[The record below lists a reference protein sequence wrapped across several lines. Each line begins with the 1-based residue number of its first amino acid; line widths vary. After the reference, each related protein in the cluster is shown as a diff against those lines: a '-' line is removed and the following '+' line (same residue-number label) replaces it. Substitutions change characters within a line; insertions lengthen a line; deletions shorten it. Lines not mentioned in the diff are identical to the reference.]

1 MSGKEK
7 EQEPRIGVFV
17 CHCGRNIGGVVNVK
31 EVVEYASTLPHVA
44 HAEDNL
50 YTCADDGLTS
60 IKEAIKKYNLNRVI
74 VSACTPR
81 THAPLFQKTIESEG
95 LNKYL
100 FEFVNIREQ
109 DSWVHSHDKEAA
121 TEKAK
126 DLVRMGVAKAALLE
140 PEEEQ
145 KICVEPTA
153 LIIGG
158 GISGMTAALSLAGMG
173 YRSYLV
179 EKMDRFGGFVNN
191 LANLYM
197 EGGDAAK
204 SIEPIIQRI
213 RDNRLIHKYLN
224 TKVVDVDG
232 YIGNFRVTVEGPAGK
247 DCLKVG
253 TIIVAT
259 GAEEFE
265 PLGYYGYDSFDNVV
279 TLSELELM
287 MKEKKLPPVK
297 DVAFIQCVGSRG
309 QELPYC
315 SRICCNVSMKNA
327 LALAEMAEKGELGQ
341 GENITVEKTVG
352 NESISE
358 EIAAQRRQR
367 RRRSSRRHEH
377 EGGGERKA
385 QPAGRAKVNV
395 TIFNRTI
402 CTYGVHHE
410 IYYNKAREK
419 GVRFLR
425 YTPDRPPKIRA
436 SGNRLAIDYYHKTLQ
451 AERSMEVDLVVLAAP
466 LVQNP
471 DAKDLS
477 KLLKVPLGPDGWFLE
492 AHVKL
497 RPLDFATEG
506 IFVCGPARGPADI
519 SESVDQALGAAA
531 RAAIPM
537 SRGYVQAEALFPQID
552 ADTCTGCG
560 TCIQVCPYNALY
572 KNEDNKAEVIV
583 AACKGCGLCGSVCP
597 EKAIDMT
604 AFRDEQ
610 VMAQALAAL
619 ESLETV
625 LEEVKAYE

>member
-1 MSGKEK
+1 MNERKE
-7 EQEPRIGVFV
+7 EPRIGVFI
-17 CHCGRNIGGVVNVK
+17 CHCGRNIGGVVNVP
-31 EVVEYASTLPHVA
+31 EVVKYATTLPNVV

-60 IKEAIKKYNLNRVI
+60 IKEAIKKYNLNRVV

-95 LNKYL
+95 LNRYL

-109 DSWVHSHDKEAA
+109 DSWVHSKDKENA

-126 DLVRMGVAKAALLE
+126 DLVRMGVAKAMLLE

-145 KICVEPTA
+145 KISVEPTA

-158 GISGMTAALSLAGMG
+158 GVTGMTAALSLAGMG

-179 EKMDRFGGFVNN
+179 EKSDRFGGFVNN

-197 EGGDAAK
+197 EGGDAAN
-204 SIEPIIQRI
+204 SIEPLIQKVKE
-213 RDNRLIHKYLN
+213 NRLIHKFLN
-224 TKVVDVDG
+224 TQVVDVDG
-232 YIGNFRVTVEGPAGK
+232 YIGNFEVTIEGPAGK
-247 DCLKVG
+247 DFLKVG

-265 PLGYYGYDSFDNVV
+265 PVGYYGYDSFDNVV

-287 MKEKKLPPVK
+287 MKEKKLPPIR

-309 QELPYC
+309 EELPYC

-327 LALAEMAEKGELGQ
+327 LALVEMAEKGEIEE
-341 GENITVEKTVG
+341 GENITVEKSVG
-352 NESISE
+352 VESISE
-358 EIAAQRRQR
+358 EIAARRRQR
-367 RRRSSRRHEH
+367 RRRSSRRHE
-377 EGGGERKA
+377 EERKKEDVSSKK
-385 QPAGRAKVNV
+385 GRINV

-402 CTYGVHHE
+402 CSYGVYHE
-410 IYYNKAREK
+410 LYYNKAREK

-425 YTPDRPPKIRA
+425 YTPDQPPRIRA

-451 AERSMEVDLVVLAAP
+451 AERSMEVDLVVLATP
-466 LVQNP
+466 LVQNT

-477 KLLKVPLGPDGWFLE
+477 RLLKVPLGPDGWFLE

-506 IFVCGPARGPADI
+506 IFVCGTARGPADI
-519 SESVDQALGAAA
+519 SESVDQALGASA
-531 RAAIPM
+531 RAVIPM
-537 SRGYVQAEALFPQID
+537 SKGYVQAEALFPQID
-552 ADTCTGCG
+552 VEKCSGCG
-560 TCIQVCPYNALY
+560 TCIQVCPYNALF
-572 KNEDNKAEVIV
+572 KNEDNKAQVIV
-583 AACKGCGLCGSVCP
+583 AACKGCGLCGSICP

-604 AFRDEQ
+604 AFRDKQ
-610 VMAQALAAL
+610 IMAQALAAL
-619 ESLETV
+619 ESLDTV
-625 LEEVKAYE
+625 LEEVKSYE